1 MNLIQRATDITL
13 KPSTEWEVIA
23 PEVTTTADLYK
34 SYIMPLAAIPV
45 VASFLGMTLIG
56 MSVPFVGNIRTPIVT
71 GVTTLVLGFLVS
83 LISTFVIAQI
93 INALAPSFGGEK
105 NSAQALKVT
114 AYAFTPAWL
123 AGILNIVPMLGM
135 LGIFAGLYSI
145 YVLYLGLPVLMKAP
159 KDKAVGYTV
168 VSVLCAIVLSIV
180 LGVVT
185 TSIVGLTALGT
196 NSLTSITQPHD
207 RDDTNIEEKTVAAT
221 AALKELSKLA
231 EKMEAAQ
238 KEAKAKNADQDSA
251 ETSTAETAN
260 EDAAPAAE
268 TPQIAVLS
276 AAKVKA
282 LLPES
287 VAGLKRISVTSE
299 KSSGSGYEVTK
310 AQAQYSDGA
319 SAIISLTVG
328 DYGSN
333 LNNGYFSWLDGE
345 QDSESELGYEKAGLV
360 DGRQTRETAL
370 KNNLM
375 SEYSVVIANRFV
387 VESTGTN
394 VSIDKLKAAVNSI
407 GLDNIEALKDEGV
420 K

>member
-83 LISTFVIAQI
+83 LVSTFVIAQI

-238 KEAKAKNADQDSA
+238 KEAKAKNTDQDSA
-251 ETSTAETAN
+251 ETSTAEIAS
-260 EDAAPAAE
+260 EEAAPAE

-319 SAIISLTVG
+319 SALISLTVG

-333 LNNGYFSWLDGE
+333 LANGYFSWLDGE

-394 VSIDKLKAAVNSI
+394 VGIDKLKAAVNSI
-407 GLDNIEALKDEGV
+407 GLDNVEALKNEGV

>member
-13 KPSTEWEVIA
+13 KPTTEWDVIA
-23 PEVTTTADLYK
+23 PEVTTTSDLYK
-34 SYIMPLAAIPV
+34 TYIMPLAAIPV
-45 VASFLGMTLIG
+45 IASFLGMTLVG
-56 MSVPFVGNIRTPIVT
+56 MSMPFVGHIRTPIVT
-71 GVTTLVLGFLVS
+71 GITTLVLGFLVS
-83 LISTFVIAQI
+83 LVSTFIIAQI

-105 NSAQALKVT
+105 NSMQALKVT

-123 AGILNIVPMLGM
+123 AGVLNIVPMLGM
-135 LGIFAGLYSI
+135 LGIFASFYSV

-159 KDKAVGYTV
+159 KDKAVAYTV

-180 LGVVT
+180 MGVIV
-185 TSIVGLTALGT
+185 SSVVGLTALSA
-196 NSLTSITQPHD
+196 NNLNAITQQHD
-207 RDDTNIEEKTVAAT
+207 RDDSNIEEKTVAAT

-238 KEAKAKNADQDSA
+238 KDAKADSSEDVA
-251 ETSTAETAN
+251 ETTMEESTLS
-260 EDAAPAAE
+260 EDA
-268 TPQIAVLS
+268 PQISVLS
-276 AAKVKA
+276 AAKAKA

-287 VAGLKRISVTSE
+287 VAGLKRISISSE
-299 KSSGSGYEVTK
+299 KSSGSGYEITK

-333 LNNGYFSWLDGE
+333 INGGFFSWLEGE
-345 QDSESELGYEKAGLV
+345 QDSESEIGYEKTGIV

-370 KNNLM
+370 KNGLM
-375 SEYSVVIANRFV
+375 SEYSLVVANRFV
-387 VESTGTN
+387 IESSGTN
-394 VSIDKLKAAVNSI
+394 VSVDKLKAAINSI
-407 GLDNIEALKDEGV
+407 GLDNVEALKNEGV